1 MGNESIE
8 EKFPLVDI
16 IIVCCHEPSDILL
29 DTVRSA
35 LALNYP
41 KNKYRVWIL
50 DDGKDEFM
58 EQYISKIRVI
68 YQRSPLVKYIRRFK
82 EENKPH
88 YYKAGNINN
97 GLNEIKRHVGQLGD
111 FILIQDVDMLIHS
124 NFLLRTLPH
133 FEENDRV
140 AYIQIGQNL
149 YNLNSSDILCQ
160 GLIGQN
166 KLLLHC
172 DSKNGSSTCIGSGML
187 IKSCVLDEI
196 NGIPPYSTTEDFNF
210 SFSIH
215 KLGYKSIYL
224 DEALQFGLTPDSLI
238 GTIEQYKRWE
248 SGNFQVIYRRFREL
262 FSFNKQTN
270 RMTFFQRFLYFT
282 LGIRMG
288 YCIIQL
294 NFLVLTLIGLW
305 IRLPYLLLENTS
317 IIKIT
322 LLITWIQCIS
332 NRLILYVMYYDVANG
347 YNLSNCHSVN
357 VTDENNTKTPKINS
371 CLCVLQL
378 VERMIQ
384 KSVWTAPFYF
394 CNLVS
399 MFINIPQKFIPT
411 RSYPS
416 VHEERKHFLNLFLN
430 LGTKGFLFHIIYI
443 LIALAGIVYRLTRIR
458 SNNLIQS
465 LWYISLVSINIY
477 SLIPPIWFIVFPPA
491 IRKRKDLLV
500 YTEQNENQEPT
511 VKLETN
517 TSLYPTSKRTLL
529 LLIFPS
535 LFIVLATVSI
545 ILLYISTE
553 FIQTFIINTNG
564 TSI

>member
-1 MGNESIE
+1 MGNESVE

-16 IIVCCHEPSDILL
+16 IIVCCYEPSDILL

-41 KNKYRVWIL
+41 KNKYRLWIL

-58 EQYISKIRVI
+58 EQYISKICVI

-97 GLNEIKRHVGQLGD
+97 GLNEIKRYVGQLGD
-111 FILIQDVDMLIHS
+111 FILIQDVDMLIHP

-133 FEENDRV
+133 IEENDQV

-248 SGNFQVIYRRFREL
+248 SGNLQVVYRRFREL

-282 LGIRMG
+282 LGIR
-288 YCIIQL
+288 
-294 NFLVLTLIGLW
+294 
-305 IRLPYLLLENTS
+305 
-317 IIKIT
+317 
-322 LLITWIQCIS
+322 
-332 NRLILYVMYYDVANG
+332 
-347 YNLSNCHSVN
+347 
-357 VTDENNTKTPKINS
+357 
-371 CLCVLQL
+371 
-378 VERMIQ
+378 
-384 KSVWTAPFYF
+384 
-394 CNLVS
+394 
-399 MFINIPQKFIPT
+399 
-411 RSYPS
+411 
-416 VHEERKHFLNLFLN
+416 
-430 LGTKGFLFHIIYI
+430 TKGFLFHIIYI

-491 IRKRKDLLV
+491 IRKRKDLLL
-500 YTEQNENQEPT
+500 YTEQDENQEPT
-511 VKLETN
+511 VKLVTN

-529 LLIFPS
+529 LLIFPG
-535 LFIVLATVSI
+535 LLIVLAAEYNQREQRFKYVNIDQEVLINSFLENSYHFYSQIPSPITLNRSMNETTCTTVTNIPSKNFDDDPI
-545 ILLYISTE
+545 ISDEYQIDL
-553 FIQTFIINTNG
+553 NTNNEQSH
-564 TSI
+564 TYLDDIQVLSLCNHFNNE